1 MRIVYGSAMCVLAG
15 FLVSCS
21 HRDAPISADWSP
33 TAAAAY
39 LDRRETWWMGWQ
51 RAARDHETFCV
62 SCHTSMPYALSRA
75 ALRGVLADETP
86 SVNEQKLLENVT
98 KRVRLWEQIGPY
110 YGNSQ
115 HGDQKAPESRGTEAV
130 LNALILA
137 VYDARQGRLSEDT
150 RTAFEHMWALQQT
163 KGDRKGAWWWLQFS
177 LSPWEAKDSPYYG
190 AALAAVAA
198 GTAPENYRSTAEI
211 QDNLERLQEYL
222 TREYATQSL
231 LNRTVLLWA
240 SAKWPRLLEPE
251 RQASLISEILS
262 RQRSDGGWSLS
273 SLNRTWRGSSLGSY
287 ARSWMRSDHTL
298 VDVKSDGYATGLVVF
313 VLQQVGTPHDDVRL
327 QRGLSWLVQNQSKS
341 EGLWPSSSLN
351 ERRNPSS
358 DVGHF
363 MSDAATAYAVL
374 ALTQGNRH

>member
-1 MRIVYGSAMCVLAG
+1 MRIIYGSAMCLLAG

-21 HRDAPISADWSP
+21 HSNAPMSGDWSP

-39 LDRRETWWMGWQ
+39 LDQRETWWMGWQ

-86 SVNEQKLLENVT
+86 SVNEQKLLENVI
-98 KRVRLWEQIGPY
+98 KRVRLWEKIGPY
-110 YGNSQ
+110 YGDSQ
-115 HGDQKAPESRGTEAV
+115 HDSQKATESRGTEAV
-130 LNALILA
+130 LNAFILA
-137 VYDARQGRLSEDT
+137 VYDARQGRLSKDT

-163 KGDRKGAWWWLQFS
+163 SGDRKGAWSWLQFS
-177 LSPWEAKDSPYYG
+177 LSPWEAEDSPYYG

-211 QDNLERLQEYL
+211 QHNLERLHEYL
-222 TREYATQSL
+222 TYEYATQSL

-240 SAKWPRLLEPE
+240 SAKWPRLLEPA
-251 RQASLISEILS
+251 RQASLISEILG

-273 SLNRTWRGSSLGSY
+273 SLNRTWRGSSLSSY

-298 VDVKSDGYATGLVVF
+298 VEVKSDGYATGLVVF

-327 QRGLSWLVQNQSKS
+327 QRGLSWLVRNQDKS
-341 EGLWPSSSLN
+341 QGLWLSSSLN

-358 DVGHF
+358 DVGRF

-374 ALTQGNRH
+374 ALTQANRH